1 MEQKGDGGILMAL
14 LHLLLSVLMPT
25 TTTEP
30 TGCYT
35 KCVRLIKKKRAK
47 NVKGSSY
54 NGTVSSFSW
63 VVGQVCQIFK
73 LQAFDCSVKNKG
85 KN

>member
-1 MEQKGDGGILMAL
+1 
-14 LHLLLSVLMPT
+14 MPT

-35 KCVRLIKKKRAK
+35 KCVRLIKKKSAN

-63 VVGQVCQIFK
+63 VVVQVCQMFK
-73 LQAFDCSVKNKG
+73 LQAFDCSVKIKAQI
-85 KN
+85 KKDDLVCMDL